1 MYVNEILAPHSAVA
15 ELLPT
20 FTNNTARR
28 GMRDT
33 WSATR
38 DAGFVMRDAGPV
50 LVHEYANT

>member
-1 MYVNEILAPHSAVA
+1 VYVNEILAPHSAVA